1 MKTNVRLTVLIGL
14 VTIGSQLHSHS
25 DPACAQSATTQPLAA
40 TTQPAPTTQTAAQIA
55 ATSQPTFDVHGRV
68 SIESGWSLQPP
79 DLTRVV
85 VYLAADPMLDSL
97 SPPQGH
103 ATVAQR
109 HKAFV
114 PNFVVVQLG
123 TTVEFPNFDDFEHNV
138 FSLSKA
144 APAFDL
150 DRYPRGKSKSRVFD
164 KVGIVQLFCNIH
176 PSMRAIVVVAPNSFF
191 ARPDAAGSF
200 VLHGVP
206 AGSFRA
212 VVWQE
217 RCSDQTVNLTIPPD
231 GKASDLLIVL
241 HANRRSIV
249 SSEAPPND
257 GEYGV
262 ERGLGVKRE
271 HLNAPVV
278 TDVHD
283 AIDPE
288 PKN

>member
-1 MKTNVRLTVLIGL
+1 MMTKQFRSTLIVASVVIGMVL
-14 VTIGSQLHSHS
+14 GSHTEV
-25 DPACAQSATTQPLAA
+25 ARAQNTA
-40 TTQPAPTTQTAAQIA
+40 TQPAATQPADTQPEATTRPAA
-55 ATSQPTFDVHGRV
+55 ATQPTFDLHGHV

-85 VYLAADPMLDSL
+85 VYLAADPLLDSL

-103 ATVAQR
+103 AMVAQR
-109 HKAFV
+109 HKMFV

-138 FSLSKA
+138 FSFSKA

-176 PSMRAIVVVAPNSFF
+176 PSMRAIVVVTPNSFF
-191 ARPDAAGSF
+191 ARADATGAI
-200 VLHGVP
+200 VIHGVP
-206 AGSFRA
+206 AGSFH
-212 VVWQE
+212 VVAWQE
-217 RCSDQTVNLTIPPD
+217 RCGNQTADVTVD
-231 GKASDLLIVL
+231 AEGHASDLSIVL

-249 SSEAPPND
+249 ASEAPPSD
-257 GEYGV
+257 GGYGV

-271 HLNAPVV
+271 PLNAPVV
-278 TDVHD
+278 GGVHD